1 MFGFSLTCFL
11 FLLGAILIDKE
22 KTALWMPEN
31 GSGDI
36 FLSEIV
42 SAPEE
47 RKSSMKCLVTLQ
59 KVDQKNAFSVNETE
73 AFLYLY
79 LPKDSISLNLQAG
92 DVLAFP
98 DNLFRD
104 SKLNPGEFDYA
115 EYLRKKGIS
124 GSLYLPSGKWMK
136 VGSDEHFS
144 LNACAMNVQRA
155 LLDKL
160 RKYDFP
166 KDEFAVLSAMVLGN
180 REFMDKDIKN
190 SYANTGASHI
200 LAVSGL
206 HVGVVFFVLSF
217 VLSLFWKERHARWLR
232 TVVLLLAL
240 WSYAFITG
248 LPSSVVRAS
257 VMLSFVCLGMA
268 LNRKSSIYN
277 TMAASAFFM
286 LLYHPFYLFDV
297 SFQLSY
303 MAVWSIVAFQPKIY
317 AMFSFKRWLPQ
328 KLWSLLSVSLAAQ
341 IGTVP
346 ISLYYFHQFANYF
359 WLSGFVVVPLSA
371 VVIYLAIFLFALPP
385 IPYLCDFV
393 AVVLNVVLWVMN
405 QSIYWIER
413 FPLATIYN
421 IRFGMVDVAFVF
433 LIVTLLYMSLSVT
446 TVRNLRALM
455 LSVMLYFAFLFC
467 EKWERFDYEYF
478 AVYNIKNASVV
489 NRFGKGENFLLT
501 DAPVAEVSSHVS
513 NFWMDKAASLP
524 QTSKCETFE
533 IESCRIFCLKS
544 NDLKNKEVYGKL
556 NVDVLVLGRD
566 VDFTLDELN
575 NYFNFK
581 QIVLDSSNSWKY
593 RKRMKKACLAANVKF
608 YDVVESGAFLIE
620 R

>member
-1 MFGFSLTCFL
+1 
-11 FLLGAILIDKE
+11 
-22 KTALWMPEN
+22 
-31 GSGDI
+31 
-36 FLSEIV
+36 
-42 SAPEE
+42 
-47 RKSSMKCLVTLQ
+47 
-59 KVDQKNAFSVNETE
+59 
-73 AFLYLY
+73 
-79 LPKDSISLNLQAG
+79 
-92 DVLAFP
+92 
-98 DNLFRD
+98 
-104 SKLNPGEFDYA
+104 
-115 EYLRKKGIS
+115 
-124 GSLYLPSGKWMK
+124 
-136 VGSDEHFS
+136 
-144 LNACAMNVQRA
+144 MNVQRA

-190 SYANTGASHI
+190 SYANTGASI
-200 LAVSGL
+200 FLAVSGL

-303 MAVWSIVAFQPKIY
+303 MACGLSWHSTEDLCDVFFQKMVASEVWVV
-317 AMFSFKRWLPQ
+317 
-328 KLWSLLSVSLAAQ
+328 LSVSLAAQ

-359 WLSGFVVVPLSA
+359 GCRALWWCRSLA

-413 FPLATIYN
+413 FPLATTYN
-421 IRFGMVDVAFVF
+421 IRFVYGGCCLCLSDCY
-433 LIVTLLYMSLSVT
+433 LIIYVSLRYH
-446 TVRNLRALM
+446 VRNL
-455 LSVMLYFAFLFC
+455 SGFDVVGMLYFAFLFAR
-467 EKWERFDYEYF
+467 KWEIFDYEYF
-478 AVYNIKNASVV
+478 AVYNIKMP
-489 NRFGKGENFLLT
+489 R
-501 DAPVAEVSSHVS
+501 
-513 NFWMDKAASLP
+513 W
-524 QTSKCETFE
+524 
-533 IESCRIFCLKS
+533 
-544 NDLKNKEVYGKL
+544 
-556 NVDVLVLGRD
+556 
-566 VDFTLDELN
+566 
-575 NYFNFK
+575 
-581 QIVLDSSNSWKY
+581 
-593 RKRMKKACLAANVKF
+593 
-608 YDVVESGAFLIE
+608 
-620 R
+620 